1 MMVSRLQFQ
10 VHLEHLQ
17 ESSRTHSKK
26 ESFIEPDKY
35 REMVDS
41 VFSDFTSKL
50 KQDTDLS
57 A

>member
-1 MMVSRLQFQ
+1 M
-10 VHLEHLQ
+10 
-17 ESSRTHSKK
+17 
-26 ESFIEPDKY
+26 EPDKF

-50 KQDTDLS
+50 EQVTGLS

>member
-1 MMVSRLQFQ
+1 M
-10 VHLEHLQ
+10 
-17 ESSRTHSKK
+17 
-26 ESFIEPDKY
+26 EPDKF